1 MSEEMVIKHCSPTLA
16 GLKTGSMFTCECGA
30 GDMLEREIE
39 ALNSKLSDKGIRA
52 MILRKKD
59 GRALIYVFRPEALT
73 KDFKDELTC
82 SLLRERGYCCDD
94 PGKCVGKLIKR
105 LRHSSDFPHEI
116 GLFLGFPPED
126 VMGFIEK
133 GAKGCKLCGYWKV
146 YGDEEKALALFSR
159 FRKCTQIYREY
170 FQKGYSLEK
179 LTVIQN
185 NS

>member
-52 MILRKKD
+52 MILRKRD

-146 YGDEEKALALFSR
+146 YGDVEHARSCFARYDDCRECLCGGIGRGRTLAQL
-159 FRKCTQIYREY
+159 
-170 FQKGYSLEK
+170 LAAA
-179 LTVIQN
+179 
-185 NS
+185 

>member
-52 MILRKKD
+52 MILRKRD

-146 YGDEEKALALFSR
+146 YGDEEKPWLFSAASENVR
-159 FRKCTQIYREY
+159 RSTESIFKRGIHLKN
-170 FQKGYSLEK
+170 L
-179 LTVIQN
+179 L
-185 NS
+185 